1 MAEPRFCPCCGGE
14 VPTAATVCTRCGATF
29 EVTRKGYCSAC
40 HAVNPVDA
48 QDACLSCGRPVIDV
62 RTHGR
67 PMGPPVG
74 LAGAAPPAPP
84 AAAEAASAPPPPAPA
99 PATAPTLPVTP
110 GFGLPEVR
118 VWQPL
123 LARAMVGAALNSVA
137 FIVLLA
143 AAWFTQWAEGTGSV
157 VVLVY
162 RGPLLLPFVVMAA
175 VALLLW
181 RAGTNQRPRGGRT
194 LTRRQWRERW
204 RQNRKTYGARGAFK
218 PVVWGVARTLI
229 AALVWLGAA
238 VVIAV
243 NLQRIGSTAGLEI
256 AAGGW
261 VALAATPFGALGCLL
276 CMPVSRRRLVQVDAD
291 GGYYGTLEQSAGVAP
306 HVQAPFAPAT
316 VAAAAP
322 GAMAVVAP
330 PPPRR
335 SKAVWVVVPLALAL
349 LAATVGALLLVPL
362 LADKGFTDDEMAYAA
377 PYVRQKYRGTFFTL
391 EGRSLALQAELADM
405 RGRRF
410 TKSSIDRA
418 ESFFREGDAY
428 FAKLLALES
437 PSSRFDRLHA
447 LWQTAVRLR
456 RAALKEFARAYRRSR
471 VGGSFKGS
479 DLADRAEKRDKA
491 SWQLFWQLQ
500 KEEATAEQIRE
511 VVRMMERSDRESRGQ

>member
-1 MAEPRFCPCCGGE
+1 
-14 VPTAATVCTRCGATF
+14 
-29 EVTRKGYCSAC
+29 
-40 HAVNPVDA
+40 
-48 QDACLSCGRPVIDV
+48 
-62 RTHGR
+62 
-67 PMGPPVG
+67 
-74 LAGAAPPAPP
+74 
-84 AAAEAASAPPPPAPA
+84 
-99 PATAPTLPVTP
+99 
-110 GFGLPEVR
+110 
-118 VWQPL
+118 
-123 LARAMVGAALNSVA
+123 
-137 FIVLLA
+137 
-143 AAWFTQWAEGTGSV
+143 
-157 VVLVY
+157 
-162 RGPLLLPFVVMAA
+162 
-175 VALLLW
+175 
-181 RAGTNQRPRGGRT
+181 
-194 LTRRQWRERW
+194 
-204 RQNRKTYGARGAFK
+204 
-218 PVVWGVARTLI
+218 
-229 AALVWLGAA
+229 
-238 VVIAV
+238 
-243 NLQRIGSTAGLEI
+243 
-256 AAGGW
+256 
-261 VALAATPFGALGCLL
+261 
-276 CMPVSRRRLVQVDAD
+276 
-291 GGYYGTLEQSAGVAP
+291 
-306 HVQAPFAPAT
+306 
-316 VAAAAP
+316 
-322 GAMAVVAP
+322 
-330 PPPRR
+330 
-335 SKAVWVVVPLALAL
+335 VVPLALAL

>member
-1 MAEPRFCPCCGGE
+1 MAETRFCQWCGGE
-14 VPTAATVCTRCGATF
+14 IPPAATVCAQCGATF

-48 QDACLSCGRPVIDV
+48 HDACSSCGRPVIDV
-62 RTHGR
+62 CEHGR
-67 PMGPPVG
+67 PTGPPVG

-84 AAAEAASAPPPPAPA
+84 GAADGATAPPSPRPAPATAPAPA
-99 PATAPTLPVTP
+99 PATTP
-110 GFGLPEVR
+110 PEVR
-118 VWQPL
+118 LWQPL
-123 LARAMVGAALNSVA
+123 LPRAMVGTALNSIAV
-137 FIVLLA
+137 IVLLA

-162 RGPLLLPFVVMAA
+162 RGPLLLPFVVMLA
-175 VALLLW
+175 VGLLLW

-204 RQNRKTYGARGAFK
+204 QQNRRTYGARGAFK
-218 PVVWGVARTLI
+218 PVVWGVARTLM

-261 VALAATPFGALGCLL
+261 VALGATPLGALGCLL
-276 CMPVSRRRLVQVDAD
+276 CMPVPRRRLVQVDAD

-306 HVQAPFAPAT
+306 PVQAPFTPPT
-316 VAAAAP
+316 VAAAP
-322 GAMAVVAP
+322 PDGAGS

-335 SKAVWVVVPLALAL
+335 SKAVWVVVPLAIAL
-349 LAATVGALLLVPL
+349 LAAMGGALWLVPR
-362 LADKGFTDDEMAYAA
+362 LADAGLTDDEMAYAA
-377 PYVRQKYRGTFFTL
+377 PYVRQQYRGTFYTM

-405 RGRRF
+405 RGQQF
-410 TKSSIDRA
+410 TKASIKRA

-437 PSSRFDRLHA
+437 PSSRFDRLHV
-447 LWQTAVRLR
+447 LWRSAVRLR

-471 VGGSFKGS
+471 FGGSSKGS
-479 DLADRAEKRDKA
+479 DLADQAEKRDKA
-491 SWQLFWQLQ
+491 SWDLFWQLQ
-500 KEEATAEQIRE
+500 KEEATAEQMRE
-511 VVRMMERSDRESRGQ
+511 IVRIMERSDRESRGQ